1 MKKNSLVYKLI
12 ITFSGILAVILITL
26 AIALSLWLKSYF
38 LNQQQDEFDKQAVVI
53 SSAAKEYL
61 TTQENTDLEK
71 LDEILILVSGSTDS
85 EILVA
90 DRSGFAYSTSSEGTT
105 KSKTTNIGISEEDMS
120 KLKDGQTVKEG
131 NLPRLTSSQIAY
143 LKPIVDENNF
153 SGVIVM
159 ITSKNSIDPSIKNA
173 YRIVWIC
180 VLLAV
185 IISGAIIAFVAKKLI
200 INPINDINSAA
211 KKLAK
216 GDVERRVEVK
226 SRDEIGELAES
237 FNIMADSLEKV
248 DNNRREFISNVSHE
262 LRSPIT
268 SIKGFISG
276 ILDGVIPRDKE
287 NYYLNVVHDEVN
299 RLARLVNELLDI
311 SAMEAGKFKL
321 NIAEIDINALIK
333 LCLVNLEGKIT
344 SKELN
349 VDVVLV
355 NKHQFVNGDMDRII
369 QVITNLVDNAIKYT
383 DKDGY
388 IKIDTKVKANKVYVS
403 IWNNGPEMTEE
414 QIIHIWDRFYKSDK
428 SRTNKEST
436 GLGLPIVR
444 LILTQHGED
453 IWVKNVKEGVEFTFT
468 LTTI

>member
-12 ITFSGILAVILITL
+12 ITFTGILAVILVTL
-26 AIALSLWLKSYF
+26 AIALSLWLKGYF
-38 LNQQQDEFDKQAVVI
+38 LKQEQDEFDKQAVIV
-53 SSAAKEYL
+53 SSAAIEYL
-61 TTQENTDLEK
+61 NTQDSADLEK
-71 LDEILILVSGSTDS
+71 LDGVLSLVGDSTNS

-90 DRSGFAYSTSSEGTT
+90 DRNGYAYSVSSNDSI
-105 KSKTTNIGISEEDMS
+105 KNKMTNIGISDDDIS
-120 KLKDGQTVKEG
+120 KLKEGQTIKDG
-131 NLPRLTSSQIAY
+131 TLPKLTSSQTAY
-143 LKPIVDENNF
+143 MKPVIDEDNF

-159 ITSKNSIDPSIKNA
+159 IVSKNSIEPSIINA
-173 YRIVWIC
+173 YKIVWIC
-180 VLLAV
+180 VLVAV
-185 IISGAIIAFVAKKLI
+185 ILSGVIIRFVAKKLI
-200 INPINDINSAA
+200 INPLNDINIAA

-216 GDVERRVEVK
+216 GDVEKRVEVK
-226 SRDEIGELAES
+226 SKDEIGELADS
-237 FNIMADSLEKV
+237 FNIMAESLEKV
-248 DNNRREFISNVSHE
+248 DNNRRDFISNVSHE

-287 NYYLNVVHDEVN
+287 NYYLNIVHDEVN

-321 NIAEIDINALIK
+321 NMSEIDINALIK
-333 LCLVNLEGKIT
+333 LCLVNLEGKVAA
-344 SKELN
+344 KELN
-349 VDVVLV
+349 VEVVLV
-355 NKHQFVNGDMDRII
+355 DKHQFVHGDMDRII
-369 QVITNLVDNAIKYT
+369 QVITNLIDNAIKYT
-383 DKDGY
+383 EKDGN
-388 IKIDTKVKANKVYVS
+388 IKINTKVKANKVFVS
-403 IWNNGPEMTEE
+403 VWNNGPKMTEE